1 MYRIMFLLIYFAT
14 SVTFA
19 VCCVPT
25 CMHHIVY
32 AENFSVHTYMHL
44 VWSCCLSVCLSNYA
58 VVTTQLVQTS
68 VRVFEGRGV
77 VEVCVEKD
85 IETVT
90 TVTVNITTSPGLA
103 QGGYAHVYGHT

>member
-1 MYRIMFLLIYFAT
+1 MYLDYLF
-14 SVTFA
+14 
-19 VCCVPT
+19 
-25 CMHHIVY
+25 
-32 AENFSVHTYMHL
+32 
-44 VWSCCLSVCLSNYA
+44 VCLLQFA

-77 VEVCVEKD
+77 VEVCAQKD

-103 QGGYAHVYGHT
+103 QGGYTRV